1 MIGLLSKSRLLL
13 RVCVKMIRRG
23 GGRAPPVILIL
34 LLVLLA
40 ILGFNYWLLSSQHAD
55 LQQEL
60 EKMQAEVKISAVK
73 QDQSEKKNAA
83 LQETVHEMDAIADK
97 LKKRLQEDEESI
109 KNRDQDGQKKDY
121 EITSL
126 RNKIVTLQEQINTV
140 KQQVEEQEVEL
151 AKAKETSSHLGGE
164 RDAALEAVA
173 DKDTLINTLKMQ
185 LEQEKRVI
193 GTLQYAIADL
203 KNKVTQTFGDL
214 SECQDK
220 IMELENKVKAEQE
233 QNEKQNQEHQEAQ
246 QKQAQNHAQELDQ
259 VKKEL
264 AVHQREQRANAQP
277 QLVPGPMNLPG
288 IENKEPYLGPGQL
301 GYVPRSAVRTVDK
314 GLQGITFHRD
324 LPILPR
330 DPPDAP
336 RAKPRFSVVA
346 APQNPLGG
354 LGVVPKPPEPP
365 VNAAPEEPK
374 NPQVQPPVAQYLQPI
389 PVLRQHYQGLAKPRH
404 ALHQQGKQFI
414 QRPRLP
420 PIAGP
425 AVMERPAAPVAEG
438 HHPLV
443 QPVDAPDQPH
453 EPQNDVLAAPPAQGQ
468 DQQRVDD
475 LARSKRGNNLEGGQG
490 NGNIF
495 EPLRSAAVAP
505 KPIDKPIS
513 LHDKNGREGKDGAV
527 MVGLDHGQADTED
540 KNDAQEQ
547 LDEPPQPHVHRH
559 VENEDHEDHNNALE
573 QVEDEDEEHHQQ
585 QLEQRLPREP

>member
-288 IENKEPYLGPGQL
+288 IENK
-301 GYVPRSAVRTVDK
+301 
-314 GLQGITFHRD
+314 
-324 LPILPR
+324 
-330 DPPDAP
+330 
-336 RAKPRFSVVA
+336 

-475 LARSKRGNNLEGGQG
+475 LARSKRDNLD
-490 NGNIF
+490 
-495 EPLRSAAVAP
+495 AAVDDENAALAANDLTYDQDEEGND
-505 KPIDKPIS
+505 IRHRQRRQNDR
-513 LHDKNGREGKDGAV
+513 GRGRAREEG
-527 MVGLDHGQADTED
+527 
-540 KNDAQEQ
+540 
-547 LDEPPQPHVHRH
+547 
-559 VENEDHEDHNNALE
+559 VEEEE
-573 QVEDEDEEHHQQ
+573 EEEDEEDEEEEEDEEGALMPPRAYHQDDFGAQQQHYRLGRDRLPAGLVKLEDLQLNDNVNHLDHQQ
-585 QLEQRLPREP
+585 LSLG

>member
-1 MIGLLSKSRLLL
+1 MTGLLSKSRLLL

-288 IENKEPYLGPGQL
+288 IENK
-301 GYVPRSAVRTVDK
+301 
-314 GLQGITFHRD
+314 
-324 LPILPR
+324 
-330 DPPDAP
+330 
-336 RAKPRFSVVA
+336 
-346 APQNPLGG
+346 APQNPPGG

-374 NPQVQPPVAQYLQPI
+374 NPQVQPP
-389 PVLRQHYQGLAKPRH
+389 
-404 ALHQQGKQFI
+404 
-414 QRPRLP
+414 
-420 PIAGP
+420 GP

-453 EPQNDVLAAPPAQGQ
+453 EPQNDVLAVPPAQ
-468 DQQRVDD
+468 DD
-475 LARSKRGNNLEGGQG
+475 NKELEKSEENHQPVVFPGIRG
-490 NGNIF
+490 
-495 EPLRSAAVAP
+495 
-505 KPIDKPIS
+505 
-513 LHDKNGREGKDGAV
+513 GR
-527 MVGLDHGQADTED
+527 
-540 KNDAQEQ
+540 
-547 LDEPPQPHVHRH
+547 QP
-559 VENEDHEDHNNALE
+559 
-573 QVEDEDEEHHQQ
+573 
-585 QLEQRLPREP
+585 

>member
-374 NPQVQPPVAQYLQPI
+374 NPQVQPP
-389 PVLRQHYQGLAKPRH
+389 
-404 ALHQQGKQFI
+404 
-414 QRPRLP
+414 
-420 PIAGP
+420 GP

-453 EPQNDVLAAPPAQGQ
+453 EPQNDVLAAPPAQ
-468 DQQRVDD
+468 DNLDAAVDD
-475 LARSKRGNNLEGGQG
+475 ENAALAANDLTYDQDEEGNDIRHRQRRQNDRGRGRAREEG
-490 NGNIF
+490 
-495 EPLRSAAVAP
+495 
-505 KPIDKPIS
+505 
-513 LHDKNGREGKDGAV
+513 
-527 MVGLDHGQADTED
+527 
-540 KNDAQEQ
+540 
-547 LDEPPQPHVHRH
+547 
-559 VENEDHEDHNNALE
+559 VEEEE
-573 QVEDEDEEHHQQ
+573 EEEDEEDEEEEEDEEGALMPPRAYHQDDFGAQQQHYRLGRDRLPAGLVKLEDLQLNDNVNHLDHQQ
-585 QLEQRLPREP
+585 LSLG

>member
-185 LEQEKRVI
+185 LE
-193 GTLQYAIADL
+193 
-203 KNKVTQTFGDL
+203 
-214 SECQDK
+214 
-220 IMELENKVKAEQE
+220 
-233 QNEKQNQEHQEAQ
+233 
-246 QKQAQNHAQELDQ
+246 Q

-475 LARSKRGNNLEGGQG
+475 LARSKRDNLD
-490 NGNIF
+490 
-495 EPLRSAAVAP
+495 AAVDDENAALAANDLTYDQDEEGND
-505 KPIDKPIS
+505 IRHRQRRQNDR
-513 LHDKNGREGKDGAV
+513 GRGRAREEG
-527 MVGLDHGQADTED
+527 
-540 KNDAQEQ
+540 
-547 LDEPPQPHVHRH
+547 
-559 VENEDHEDHNNALE
+559 VEEEE
-573 QVEDEDEEHHQQ
+573 EEEDEEDEEEEEDEEGALMPPRAYHQDDFGAQQQHYRLGRDRLPAGLVKLEDLQLNDNVNHLDHQQ
-585 QLEQRLPREP
+585 LSLG

>member
-1 MIGLLSKSRLLL
+1 
-13 RVCVKMIRRG
+13 
-23 GGRAPPVILIL
+23 
-34 LLVLLA
+34 
-40 ILGFNYWLLSSQHAD
+40 
-55 LQQEL
+55 
-60 EKMQAEVKISAVK
+60 MQAEVKISAVK

-288 IENKEPYLGPGQL
+288 IENK
-301 GYVPRSAVRTVDK
+301 
-314 GLQGITFHRD
+314 
-324 LPILPR
+324 
-330 DPPDAP
+330 
-336 RAKPRFSVVA
+336 
-346 APQNPLGG
+346 APQNPPGG

-374 NPQVQPPVAQYLQPI
+374 NPQVQPP
-389 PVLRQHYQGLAKPRH
+389 
-404 ALHQQGKQFI
+404 
-414 QRPRLP
+414 
-420 PIAGP
+420 GP

-453 EPQNDVLAAPPAQGQ
+453 EPQNDVLAAPPAQ
-468 DQQRVDD
+468 DD
-475 LARSKRGNNLEGGQG
+475 NKELKKSEENHQPVVFPGIRG
-490 NGNIF
+490 
-495 EPLRSAAVAP
+495 
-505 KPIDKPIS
+505 
-513 LHDKNGREGKDGAV
+513 GR
-527 MVGLDHGQADTED
+527 
-540 KNDAQEQ
+540 
-547 LDEPPQPHVHRH
+547 QP
-559 VENEDHEDHNNALE
+559 
-573 QVEDEDEEHHQQ
+573 
-585 QLEQRLPREP
+585 